1 VSRHPTTRVGARA
14 AAPLVAVAL
23 LTGCS
28 AGFNAQTSQAYSAAD
43 GVLGNSGDIRVADAL
58 VVVPGNGA
66 TGVLSMTLLN
76 RGTRSDRLVAISS
89 PSGTVQL
96 AGDTTLT
103 PGDPDTYTATS
114 SPSAVMTNVI
124 ASPGQNITLTLKFAR
139 TAPLKITT
147 VVEPATGVYAT
158 VTPAPV
164 PSG

>member
-1 VSRHPTTRVGARA
+1 
-14 AAPLVAVAL
+14 
-23 LTGCS
+23 
-28 AGFNAQTSQAYSAAD
+28 
-43 GVLGNSGDIRVADAL
+43 
-58 VVVPGNGA
+58 
-66 TGVLSMTLLN
+66 
-76 RGTRSDRLVAISS
+76 
-89 PSGTVQL
+89 VQL

-124 ASPGQNITLTLKFAR
+124 ASPGQNITLTLTFAR